1 MHFTVHGKKLYSAA
15 QYINISVIL
24 SSEMSFLT
32 PKTMEKTYNIPILN
46 SFVKK
51 CTFFCTV
58 QYSTVPYIKKVII
71 SSTEMDFLAPKTP
84 KLTYHMSKSDE

>member
-1 MHFTVHGKKLYSAA
+1 
-15 QYINISVIL
+15 
-24 SSEMSFLT
+24 MSFLT
-32 PKTMEKTYNIPILN
+32 SKTMEKTCSMPIVN

-71 SSTEMDFLAPKTP
+71 SSTEMDFLAPETP
-84 KLTYHMSKSDE
+84 KLTYHMSKSDD

>member
-1 MHFTVHGKKLYSAA
+1 M
-15 QYINISVIL
+15 NVIL

-51 CTFFCTV
+51 CIFFRTV
-58 QYSTVPYIKKVII
+58 QYSTVPYIKKVTI
-71 SSTEMDFLAPKTP
+71 SSTDLDFLAPKTP
-84 KLTYHMSKSDE
+84 KLTYHMSKSDD